1 MAGPKKKLATESGD
15 SSPPAPEMLAWM
27 AKNALRPS
35 LNGALTINRVAGF
48 TNPGMDM
55 ALVNELSEQAA
66 AVLGGDLSR
75 AEAMLT
81 VQAHTL
87 DLLFNS
93 YVQRADKAEYLKQCE
108 GFMRLA
114 LKAQAQCRSTVEAL
128 SAMKNPRVQYVNQQ
142 NVAVNQQVNNG
153 TVSRETTEAQKGE
166 LLEVKP
172 QEQLVVPIAGEPA
185 SAMPVLVTPSQ
196 QNR

>member
-87 DLLFNS
+87 DFLFNS
-93 YVQRADKAEYLKQCE
+93 YVQRAHRAEYLKQCE
-108 GFMRLA
+108 GYMRLA

-153 TVSRETTEAQKGE
+153 TNTSAQGERSTTQVSLLEAHPTTQLDFTTEGSIEKQ
-166 LLEVKP
+166 
-172 QEQLVVPIAGEPA
+172 
-185 SAMPVLVTPSQ
+185 SSPVTS
-196 QNR
+196 N

>member
-35 LNGALTINRVAGF
+35 LNGALTINRLAHF
-48 TNPGMDM
+48 TNPEMDM
-55 ALVNELSEQAA
+55 ALVNELSDQAA
-66 AVLGGDLSR
+66 AVRGGDLSR

-87 DLLFNS
+87 DFLFNS

-153 TVSRETTEAQKGE
+153 TAAKGAGGAPQND

-172 QEQLVVPIAGEPA
+172 YEQVGVQMPQEVIKKFNG
-185 SAMPVLVTPSQ
+185 
-196 QNR
+196 R

>member
-87 DLLFNS
+87 DFLFNS
-93 YVQRADKAEYLKQCE
+93 YVQRAHRAEYLKQCE
-108 GFMRLA
+108 GYMRLA

-153 TVSRETTEAQKGE
+153 TAAKGAGGAPQNE

-172 QEQLVVPIAGEPA
+172 YEQVGVQMPQEVIKKFNG
-185 SAMPVLVTPSQ
+185 
-196 QNR
+196 R